1 MNIGFFSVQIADN
14 QYGILIIIQMDL
26 NSPKLLKI

>member
-1 MNIGFFSVQIADN
+1 MNIGFFSAQTTDN
-14 QYGILIIIQMDL
+14 QYDILIIIQMDL